1 MNTPLQ
7 KSPFLPLAL
16 LLLAYACMIT
26 TAPPEALAAKP
37 AAKQRD
43 HDHLSYFE
51 SVFGSL
57 TKPPLKS
64 KNHSSSPERKKQ
76 LVADCSPWT
85 ASCSD
90 EILKIAAKSN
100 FLKWIKSVR
109 REIHR
114 NPELAF
120 EEHETSRL
128 IRRELDELDIG
139 YRFPLAKT
147 GIRAAVGTGL
157 PPFVA
162 LRADMDALPIQVQL
176 FF

>member
-7 KSPFLPLAL
+7 KSPFLPLAV
-16 LLLAYACMIT
+16 LLLASACMIT
-26 TAPPEALAAKP
+26 TAPPEAPSAKP
-37 AAKQRD
+37 PATKQRDHD
-43 HDHLSYFE
+43 HDHLSYFH
-51 SVFGSL
+51 SVLGSF

-76 LVADCSPWT
+76 LVADCS
-85 ASCSD
+85 SD
-90 EILKIAAKSN
+90 EILKIAAKSS

-109 REIHR
+109 REIHQ

-128 IRRELDELDIG
+128 VRRELDELDIG

-176 FF
+176 FSNP